1 MSRSNTDTQVVF
13 DQDSGVIGGFSR
25 SKGYAVGS
33 ERFITVLIHAG
44 AGIPVAQKFR
54 AFGTIKTLGNSG
66 YDPIDIDNVSDAN
79 NTFAPVYIRDMDDRN
94 YFEGST
100 GLDIVANK
108 NGLFQIEV
116 AGMTH
121 VFFEIEGGGV
131 PVSLFI
137 KSFN

>member
-1 MSRSNTDTQVVF
+1 MTRSTTDTQVVF
-13 DQDSGVIGGFSR
+13 DQNSGVIGGFVR

-44 AGIPVAQKFR
+44 AGVPVAQKFR
-54 AFGTIKTLGNSG
+54 AFGTIKTINNTG
-66 YDPIDIDNVSDAN
+66 YSPVDIDNVSDAN
-79 NTFAPVYIRDMDDRN
+79 NAFAPIYLRDMDDRN
-94 YFEGST
+94 YFIGST
-100 GLDIVANK
+100 GLDITSLR

-116 AGMTH
+116 SGLTH

-131 PVSLFI
+131 PVSVFT